1 MINLGPFQRYFLYK
15 ENTDMR
21 KSFNGLGGIVVNEV
35 KKDLYSGDVFIFTN
49 KRRDQIRLLVWDR
62 DGFWVCAKRL
72 EEGTFQIPENNTD
85 TSAIELK
92 WDTLMMMIEGINFER
107 VSKRKRYSIPV
118 QNQ

>member
-1 MINLGPFQRYFLYK
+1 
-15 ENTDMR
+15 MR

-72 EEGTFQIPENNTD
+72 EEGTFQIPEKLDLKENDFMLNIPLYVEKIIEDNLPSVEEALADLKTAWD
-85 TSAIELK
+85 TSLQAEEKCRTIIK
-92 WDTLMMMIEGINFER
+92 NYI
-107 VSKRKRYSIPV
+107 
-118 QNQ
+118 

>member
-1 MINLGPFQRYFLYK
+1 
-15 ENTDMR
+15 MR

-107 VSKRKRYSIPV
+107 VSKRKRYSLPV